1 MKLNEVQ
8 QILEAEVLC
17 GGDCLEREVTTC
29 FACDL
34 ISEMLLYVKPQSLL
48 ITSLINA
55 HVIHTAQV
63 MDASGVIF
71 VGGKKPDEGV
81 IKNGALNNVP
91 LLTTP
96 YLLFESCGLL
106 FSNGIAGDKKSPLG
120 RD

>member
-1 MKLNEVQ
+1 MTLREVQ
-8 QILEAEVLC
+8 QILDANVLC
-17 GGDCLEREVTTC
+17 GDDCLEREVTTC

-63 MDASGVIF
+63 MDASAVIF

-81 IKNGALNNVP
+81 IKNGAINNLP
-91 LLTTP
+91 LLTTEH
-96 YLLFESCGLL
+96 LIFECCGRL
-106 FSNGIAGDKKSPLG
+106 FSKGLEGDKKSPHG